1 MQYTVISDQYVSLYT
16 HSVGLVLIVPLCGRA
31 LPSVGELRQC
41 VASGL
46 FCIML
51 IIAVCWE

>member
-16 HSVGLVLIVPLCGRA
+16 HSVCLVLIVPLCGRA